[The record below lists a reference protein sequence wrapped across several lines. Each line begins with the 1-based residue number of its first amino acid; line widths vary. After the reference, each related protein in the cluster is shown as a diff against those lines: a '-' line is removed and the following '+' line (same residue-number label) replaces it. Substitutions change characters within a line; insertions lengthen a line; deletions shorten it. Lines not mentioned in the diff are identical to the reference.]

1 MMGETGCQ
9 TLAMQSS
16 NSATIAITVNGETRS
31 VPEGQTLL
39 GLLESLELDPSRL
52 AVELDGRI
60 VKKEEWPRTQLHA
73 GARLEIVQFVGG
85 G

>member
-1 MMGETGCQ
+1 M
-9 TLAMQSS
+9 LA
-16 NSATIAITVNGETRS
+16 
-31 VPEGQTLL
+31 
-39 GLLESLELDPSRL
+39 LLESLELDPSRV

-60 VKKEEWPRTQLHA
+60 VKKEEWPQTRLHE